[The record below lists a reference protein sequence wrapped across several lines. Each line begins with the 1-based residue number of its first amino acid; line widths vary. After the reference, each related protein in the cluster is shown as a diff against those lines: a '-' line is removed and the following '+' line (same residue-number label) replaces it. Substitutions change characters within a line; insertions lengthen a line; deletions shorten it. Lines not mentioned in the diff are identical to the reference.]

1 MKSEQDVLNK
11 ILDLCK
17 RDLPTL
23 LTYAELDNF
32 VHYQLGASKVSDAL
46 GLYVSRATFQHT
58 IDRQNIEVII
68 TLQLPGLEEEECA
81 QYDDVVKG
89 YIFSISPT
97 LLGFDRFESMT
108 VDSWSPT
115 NEVSAITFIDVT
127 WSHENDDC
135 DLTDYGTVL
144 A

>member
-1 MKSEQDVLNK
+1 MKSEQAILNK

-23 LTYAELDNF
+23 LTYAELADF
-32 VHYQLGASKVSDAL
+32 VHYQLGASKVADAL
-46 GLYVSRATFQHT
+46 GLYVSRATYQHS
-58 IDRQNIEVII
+58 IDRQSIQIII
-68 TLQLPGLEEEECA
+68 TLQLPKCSEETCS
-81 QYDDVVKG
+81 QYDDIVKG

-97 LLGFDRFESMT
+97 LLGFDKLESLN

-115 NEVSAITFIDVT
+115 TELAAITFIDVT

-135 DLTDYGTVL
+135 DLEDYGTVL
-144 A
+144 S

>member
-1 MKSEQDVLNK
+1 MKSEQAILNK

-46 GLYVSRATFQHT
+46 GLYVSRGTYQHS
-58 IDRQNIEVII
+58 IDRQSIQIII
-68 TLQLPGLEEEECA
+68 TLQLPKIEEEKCS
-81 QYDDVVKG
+81 QYDDVVKD

-97 LLGFDRFESMT
+97 LLGFDKLESLN

-115 NEVSAITFIDVT
+115 NEVAAITFIDVT

-135 DLTDYGTVL
+135 DLIDYGTVL
-144 A
+144 Q

>member
-1 MKSEQDVLNK
+1 MKSEQEILNK

-17 RDLPTL
+17 RDLPSL

-46 GLYVSRATFQHT
+46 GLYVSRATYQNS
-58 IDRQNIEVII
+58 IDRQSIQIII
-68 TLQLPGLEEEECA
+68 TLQLPKLEEEKCA

-97 LLGFDRFESMT
+97 LLGFDKLESLN

-115 NEVSAITFIDVT
+115 NEVAAITFIDVT

-135 DLTDYGTVL
+135 DLTDYGTL
-144 A
+144 LS